1 VINLKWSNIVS
12 NSMLLLKSNADGN
25 LYKFQGKSIPNIC
38 VVMGAERL
46 EDDDVK
52 YTEYS
57 LALPDYVKIIPLC
70 LGYKTFCQEI
80 GNELGGGQKVLTWDD
95 VSRILGVSD
104 SVAREFLNT
113 HFFSESQALDK
124 VERELNEL
132 REAEKAVSE
141 RSSKEE
147 SAPPPTIKDY
157 TLPVL

>member
-1 VINLKWSNIVS
+1 
-12 NSMLLLKSNADGN
+12 
-25 LYKFQGKSIPNIC
+25 
-38 VVMGAERL
+38 MGAERL

-57 LALPDYVKIIPLC
+57 LALPDYVEIIPLC
-70 LGYKTFCQEI
+70 LGCKTFCQEI
-80 GNELGGGQKVLTWDD
+80 GNALGGGQKVLTWDD

-113 HFFSESQALDK
+113 HFFNESQALDK

-147 SAPPPTIKDY
+147 SDADDD
-157 TLPVL
+157 